1 MSAKTELRKEYDRL
15 RNSGALARECGV
27 ECVSCGST
35 ENIEYHHIVPL
46 LLGGTNRFT
55 NIVPVCHQCH
65 KAAHGSHHMS
75 RYVDSSNSGRKSN
88 ADDEAAFRALDL
100 LLAGE
105 IGVAKV
111 QALMKTKVRTRPT
124 KTRQYKEWAEKHGI
138 KSLKNHLDYSVSAS
152 PMKISDGYIV
162 GTVEYTDGRTEPIR
176 FHDTGLNDDVTYSFL
191 RGKDRHTNT
200 WGEEKKKK
208 QTRRRVVIT
217 KHPAQDPV
225 PVPIP
230 EKPISARD
238 YLDIDAETVKKLC
251 SMAG

>member
-15 RNSGALARECGV
+15 RNSGVLARECGV

-46 LLGGTNRFT
+46 FLGGTNRFT
-55 NIVPVCHQCH
+55 NIVPMCHQCH

-75 RYVDSSNSGRKSN
+75 RYQDTHNAGRKPN
-88 ADDEAAFRALDL
+88 VPDEIGFRALDL
-100 LLAGE
+100 MAAGE
-105 IGVAKV
+105 IGVLKAQEMMRLKFGTKPNQTMQYERWKEERGIESMKSNFDYKV
-111 QALMKTKVRTRPT
+111 SITPAR
-124 KTRQYKEWAEKHGI
+124 
-138 KSLKNHLDYSVSAS
+138 
-152 PMKISDGYIV
+152 ISDGQIIGNVKYI
-162 GTVEYTDGRTEPIR
+162 DGRAELIR
-176 FHDTGLNDDVTYSFL
+176 FHDTGLNDDIVYGFL

-200 WGEEKKKK
+200 WGEEKKKRTK
-208 QTRRRVVIT
+208 RRVVAV
-217 KHPAQDPV
+217 KHPAPDPV

-251 SMAG
+251 GKAG

>member
-15 RNSGALARECGV
+15 RDNGTLARECGV

-55 NIVPVCHQCH
+55 NIVPICHQCH

-75 RYVDSSNSGRKSN
+75 RYADSSNSGRKPKVP
-88 ADDEAAFRALDL
+88 DEVGFKALDL
-100 LLAGE
+100 MVAGE
-105 IGVAKV
+105 IGVLKAIEMMGLYGGSKPN
-111 QALMKTKVRTRPT
+111 QTAQYERWTKLR
-124 KTRQYKEWAEKHGI
+124 GI
-138 KSLKNHLDYSVSAS
+138 KYMRNHLDYSVSTS

-200 WGEEKKKK
+200 WGEEKKKRTK
-208 QTRRRVVIT
+208 RRVVVT
-217 KHPAQDPV
+217 KHPAPDPV

-251 SMAG
+251 GMAG